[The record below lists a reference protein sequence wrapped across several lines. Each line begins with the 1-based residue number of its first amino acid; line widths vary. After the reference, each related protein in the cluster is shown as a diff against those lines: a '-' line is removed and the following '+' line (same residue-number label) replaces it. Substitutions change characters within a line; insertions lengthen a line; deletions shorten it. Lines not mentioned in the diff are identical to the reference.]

1 MNSSETSVLVKGA
14 FRILGILRTSI
25 LVRYFLCLFQNF
37 NLKKKYSTLGHGN
50 YFHLTKRNVLCLV
63 CLSLVIR
70 RKQKKTNMIKNKR
83 PIDFEKM

>member
-1 MNSSETSVLVKGA
+1 MDSSETSVFVEGA
-14 FRILGILRTSI
+14 FRILGIFKTSI
-25 LVRYFLCLFQNF
+25 LVRYFLCLFQ
-37 NLKKKYSTLGHGN
+37 KKYSTLGHGN